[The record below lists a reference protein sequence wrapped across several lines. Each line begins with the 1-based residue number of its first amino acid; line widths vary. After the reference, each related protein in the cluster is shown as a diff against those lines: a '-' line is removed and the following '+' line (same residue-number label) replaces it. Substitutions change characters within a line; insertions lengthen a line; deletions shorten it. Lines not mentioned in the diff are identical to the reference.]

1 MFRVFKQ
8 SPKAK
13 VGYIAPMKA
22 LVRERVADW
31 KKRLEIKLDKKVVE
45 LTGADW
51 RYDSRCKGYCWSKC
65 HLDNSREVGWSVKVR
80 ADKELCPECCFD
92 CY

>member
-13 VGYIAPMKA
+13 VGYITPMKA

-31 KKRLEIKLDKKVVE
+31 KKRLEIKL
-45 LTGADW
+45 
-51 RYDSRCKGYCWSKC
+51 
-65 HLDNSREVGWSVKVR
+65 
-80 ADKELCPECCFD
+80 
-92 CY
+92 